1 MQIQVYLLLSIVFA
15 EEISLSKNYSTL
27 TDRNT
32 VCPSTSRNP
41 KPNLLSPVSSS
52 SGKGFLFLYSV
63 NWQYGNPPST
73 SQSPLS
79 VLIAFFFCGV
89 GLRWRGEEGVREMNR
104 EKERGVRWERN
115 GKTIVKGRFF
125 VFSHLWSSWPNNHVC
140 SQRIL
145 AF

>member
-1 MQIQVYLLLSIVFA
+1 MIKLRVQIEVYLLLSIVFT

-41 KPNLLSPVSSS
+41 KLNLLSPRPQVFFFSIH
-52 SGKGFLFLYSV
+52 YSV
-63 NWQYGNPPST
+63 NWQYGNPHST

-89 GLRWRGEEGVREMNR
+89 GLRWRGEEGVREVNR
-104 EKERGVRWERN
+104 EKERGVGW
-115 GKTIVKGRFF
+115 
-125 VFSHLWSSWPNNHVC
+125 
-140 SQRIL
+140 
-145 AF
+145 